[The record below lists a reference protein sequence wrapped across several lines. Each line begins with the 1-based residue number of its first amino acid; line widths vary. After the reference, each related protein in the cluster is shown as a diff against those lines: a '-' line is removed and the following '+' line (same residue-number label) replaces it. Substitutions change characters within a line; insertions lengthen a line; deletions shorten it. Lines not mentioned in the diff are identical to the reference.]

1 MSYTPKSKLN
11 IKQTNGKDFQ
21 RADNKKP
28 YVGKYIELS
37 NGKMFA
43 GNDPNNPG
51 VELHPLNQFRTKYG
65 NKDIVSYRNLNKKIS
80 YEVDKFKDIPF
91 AKNAPTEDDYEQ
103 GYFFR
108 HFIHKVNEPFSQSTS
123 EVHGIR
129 FVLPSES

>member
-43 GNDPNNPG
+43 G
-51 VELHPLNQFRTKYG
+51 K
-65 NKDIVSYRNLNKKIS
+65 
-80 YEVDKFKDIPF
+80 
-91 AKNAPTEDDYEQ
+91 
-103 GYFFR
+103 
-108 HFIHKVNEPFSQSTS
+108 
-123 EVHGIR
+123 
-129 FVLPSES
+129 